1 MKFIDFFTFISKKI
15 LNFASIKR
23 YVILLF
29 ITRSK
34 LHPIY
39 RSFRNKQQKRYEDK

>member
-23 YVILLF
+23 YVILF
-29 ITRSK
+29 NYPFKITLK
-34 LHPIY
+34 IIVPLGI
-39 RSFRNKQQKRYEDK
+39 NKKKI